1 MNKLQKMIKKKDYNT
16 SVEMF
21 FNKNLIKNF
30 KKGALLKVLIKSTL
44 LKILK
49 LKNEKFF
56 NKNLIKNFKK
66 VPY

>member
-1 MNKLQKMIKKKDYNT
+1 MIKKDYN
-16 SVEMF
+16 SGVEKF
-21 FNKNLIKNF
+21 FDKNLIKNF
-30 KKGALLKVLIKSTL
+30 KKGTLLRVLIKSTL

-49 LKNEKFF
+49 LKNVKIF